1 MLFGKY
7 QFSNIFIND
16 AILPPYKG
24 STFRGGFGH
33 ALKHV
38 TCARTNP
45 SCETCM
51 LVKQCVYVKLFE
63 PKLLKK
69 YLPDV
74 KQMSTIPTPFVIEPP
89 SNPDTNFFPHDA
101 FIFHLLL
108 FGEANQYLP
117 YFIYAF
123 DQMGKKGIG
132 KYIDHQHGQFK
143 LQAVKCRD
151 TLLYENGKMI
161 TDSIV
166 DIETLTINHTLENT
180 HHISAIKLM
189 IDTPLRF
196 KINRK
201 LSNELTF
208 EQLTRVMLR
217 RISFLLATY
226 GSGNPH
232 LDYSGIIERAKSV
245 RTTTNHLKWH
255 SWRRYSSRQDRDMDM
270 GGLLGS
276 IIYEGKL
283 DEFMPLIHFCS
294 KVHIGKQ
301 TTFGLGNI
309 RCEIIN

>member
-132 KYIDHQHGQFK
+132 KYIDDQHGQFK
-143 LQAVKCRD
+143 LQAVKCGD
-151 TLLYENGKMI
+151 TLLYENEKMI

-180 HHISAIKLM
+180 HQISAIKLM

-201 LSNELTF
+201 LSKELTF

-232 LDYSGIIERAKSV
+232 LDYSGIIEHRFSHDA
-245 RTTTNHLKWH
+245 
-255 SWRRYSSRQDRDMDM
+255 
-270 GGLLGS
+270 
-276 IIYEGKL
+276 
-283 DEFMPLIHFCS
+283 
-294 KVHIGKQ
+294 
-301 TTFGLGNI
+301 
-309 RCEIIN
+309 